1 MGNFSKV
8 TAQPKEAQV
17 KSDSISSISSM
28 TSSAAVL
35 DFYDII

>member
-17 KSDSISSISSM
+17 KSESISSISS
-28 TSSAAVL
+28 AAVL
-35 DFYDII
+35 EFYDII